1 MGTEAPGT
9 FHLLDP
15 HIEKAQCAFR
25 GARLLADEDH
35 AVNGLLRC
43 NRCSPS
49 GGEVRAA
56 SLQFYRDRVIFFLAR
71 AFRTYAS
78 GTSERMD
85 TRPRALH
92 LFSIHI
98 LKNDRVFAFAR
109 PGTGLGSALPPALQF
124 YRDRAMFF
132 LARSFRT

>member
-1 MGTEAPGT
+1 MGIVSPGT
-9 FHLLDP
+9 LFCFLNL

-56 SLQFYRDRVIFFLAR
+56 SLQFYRDRVIFFLPGRFGRMLRGHPKGWTPGPGRFIASQS
-71 AFRTYAS
+71 TY
-78 GTSERMD
+78 
-85 TRPRALH
+85 
-92 LFSIHI
+92 
-98 LKNDRVFAFAR
+98 
-109 PGTGLGSALPPALQF
+109 
-124 YRDRAMFF
+124 
-132 LARSFRT
+132 

>member
-43 NRCSPS
+43 NRCSHS
-49 GGEVRAA
+49 GGAVRAA
-56 SLQFYRDRVIFFLAR
+56 SLQIYRDRVIFFLAR
-71 AFRTYAS
+71 SVSDVRRGDIRKDGHRVA
-78 GTSERMD
+78 G
-85 TRPRALH
+85 H
-92 LFSIHI
+92 LI
-98 LKNDRVFAFAR
+98 LF
-109 PGTGLGSALPPALQF
+109 P
-124 YRDRAMFF
+124 
-132 LARSFRT
+132 